1 MALTVDLETVT
12 LTGTYVDIVGNAI
25 AGSVTFTP
33 QTIIKDTDQNQIIVN
48 NLITEVLDGNGS
60 FSVVLPVTDD
70 SDVTPQPFAY
80 LVEEVFSGG
89 RSFVITL
96 PGGGATVD
104 IADLSPA
111 VSAAVAA
118 AYVTSAQY
126 NAINTRLTTANTAYT
141 QVTAIQDNIEV
152 AATGATSAAT
162 AASNA
167 LRTGV
172 SQFLLMGV

>member
-12 LTGTYVDIVGNAI
+12 LTGTYVDLVGNAV

-48 NLITEVLDGNGS
+48 NVITEVLDANGS

-70 SDVTPQPFAY
+70 SDVVPQPFSY
-80 LVEEVFSGG
+80 EVEEVFSGG
-89 RSFVITL
+89 RTFNIVL
-96 PGGGATVD
+96 PAGGGAID

-118 AYVTSAQY
+118 GFVTTTQF
-126 NAINTRLTTANTAYT
+126 NAIVTRLNTANTAVT
-141 QVTAIQDNIEV
+141 QVTAIQDNIE
-152 AATGATSAAT
+152 AAATSAAAAAVV
-162 AASNA
+162 AASA

-172 SQFLLMGV
+172 SQFLLMGL

>member
-12 LTGTYVDIVGNAI
+12 LTGTYVDIVGNAV

-48 NLITEVLDGNGS
+48 NVITEVLDANGS

-80 LVEEVFSGG
+80 EVEEVFSGG

-96 PGGGATVD
+96 PGGGASVD

-111 VSAAVAA
+111 VSSAVAA
-118 AYVTSAQY
+118 GYVTSAQY

-152 AATGATSAAT
+152 AAAAAAAAAVT
-162 AASNA
+162 AAQVSKGN
-167 LRTGV
+167 V

>member
-12 LTGTYVDIVGNAI
+12 VTGTYVDLQGNAI
-25 AGSVTFTP
+25 SGSVTFTP

-48 NLITEVLDGNGS
+48 NVVSVTLDTNGS

-70 SDVTPQPFAY
+70 SDVVPQPFAY
-80 LVEEVFSGG
+80 EVEEVFSGG

-96 PGGGATVD
+96 PGGGAAVD

-118 AYVTSAQY
+118 GYVTSSQY
-126 NAINTRLTTANTAYT
+126 NVINARLTTANTAYT

>member
-12 LTGTYVDIVGNAI
+12 LTGTYVDIIGDPV

-48 NLITEVLDGNGS
+48 NVITEVLDAQGS

-96 PGGGATVD
+96 PGGGASVD

-141 QVTAIQDNIEV
+141 QVTAIQDNID
-152 AATGATSAAT
+152 AAAT
-162 AASNA
+162 AAASA
-167 LRTGV
+167 ASAATGSLRSGI

>member
-12 LTGTYVDIVGNAI
+12 VTGTYVDLQGNAI
-25 AGSVTFTP
+25 SGSVTFKP

-48 NLITEVLDGNGS
+48 NLISDTLDANGS
-60 FSVVLPVTDD
+60 FSLVLPVTDD
-70 SDVTPQPFAY
+70 SDVVPQPFAY
-80 LVEEVFSGG
+80 EVEEVFSGG

-96 PGGGATVD
+96 PGGGAAVD

-118 AYVTSAQY
+118 GYVTSAQY

-152 AATGATSAAT
+152 AAAGATSAAT

-167 LRTGV
+167 LRTGIN
-172 SQFLLMGV
+172 QFLLMGV

>member
-12 LTGTYVDIVGNAI
+12 VTGTYVDLQGNAI
-25 AGSVTFTP
+25 SGSVTFTP
-33 QTIIKDTDQNQIIVN
+33 QTIIKDTDQNQIIIN
-48 NLITEVLDGNGS
+48 NVISVTLDANGS

-70 SDVTPQPFAY
+70 SDVVPQPFSY
-80 LVEEVFSGG
+80 EVEEVFSGG

-96 PGGGATVD
+96 PGGGAAVD

-111 VSAAVAA
+111 VSAAEAA
-118 AYVTSAQY
+118 AYVTSSQY
-126 NAINTRLTTANTAYT
+126 NIINTRLTTANTAYT

-152 AATGATSAAT
+152 AAAGATSAAT
-162 AASNA
+162 AATNA

>member
-12 LTGTYVDIVGNAI
+12 LTGTYVDLVGNPV

-48 NLITEVLDGNGS
+48 NVITEVLDANGS

-70 SDVTPQPFAY
+70 SDVVPQPFAY
-80 LVEEVFSGG
+80 QVEEVFSGG

-96 PGGGATVD
+96 PGGGSAVD

-111 VSAAVAA
+111 VSATVAA
-118 AYVTSAQY
+118 GYVTSTQF
-126 NAINTRLTTANTAYT
+126 NQITGRLATANTAYT
-141 QVTAIQDNIEV
+141 QVTAIQDNIE
-152 AATGATSAAT
+152 AAASAASS
-162 AASNA
+162 AADSVQSA
-167 LRTGV
+167 QVAGI
-172 SQFLLMGV
+172 SQFLLMGL

>member
-12 LTGTYVDIVGNAI
+12 LTGTYVDIVGDPI
-25 AGSVTFTP
+25 VGSVTFTP

-48 NLITEVLDGNGS
+48 NVITEVLDGNGS

-70 SDVTPQPFAY
+70 SDVVPQPFAY

-96 PGGGATVD
+96 PGGGGSVD

-118 AYVTSAQY
+118 GYVTSAQY

-152 AATGATSAAT
+152 AAAGATSAAT

-167 LRTGV
+167 LRSGI

>member
-12 LTGTYVDIVGNAI
+12 LTGTYVDIIGNPVS
-25 AGSVTFTP
+25 GSITFTP

-48 NLITEVLDGNGS
+48 NVISETLDSNGS

-70 SDVTPQPFAY
+70 SDVVPQPFAY

-96 PGGGATVD
+96 PGGGASVD

-118 AYVTSAQY
+118 SYVTSAQY
-126 NAINTRLTTANTAYT
+126 NAINNRLTTANTAYT
-141 QVTAIQDNIEV
+141 QVTAIQDNIEAAAAAAEGAAESAQSAQV
-152 AATGATSAAT
+152 AGI
-162 AASNA
+162 
-167 LRTGV
+167 
-172 SQFLLMGV
+172 SQFLLMGL

>member
-12 LTGTYVDIVGNAI
+12 LTGTYVDIVGNAV

-48 NLITEVLDGNGS
+48 NVITEVLDANGS

-70 SDVTPQPFAY
+70 SDVVPQPFAY

-111 VSAAVAA
+111 VSSTVAA
-118 AYVTSAQY
+118 GYVTSSQY
-126 NAINTRLTTANTAYT
+126 NVINARLTTANTAYT
-141 QVTAIQDNIEV
+141 QVTQIQDNIDS
-152 AATGATSAAT
+152 AATSAASAAV
-162 AASNA
+162 AASDA
-167 LRTGV
+167 AKGGV
-172 SQFLLMGV
+172 SQFLLMGM

>member
-12 LTGTYVDIVGNAI
+12 LTGTYVDIVGNAV

-48 NLITEVLDGNGS
+48 NVITEVLDGNGS

-70 SDVTPQPFAY
+70 SDVVPQPFAY

-96 PGGGATVD
+96 PGGGASVD

-118 AYVTSAQY
+118 GYVTTSQY
-126 NAINTRLTTANTAYT
+126 NVINARLTTANTAYT

-152 AATGATSAAT
+152 AAAGATSAAT

-167 LRTGV
+167 LRTGI